1 MTGTKPLA
9 PTLQHSHRPARPP
22 APSLH
27 QAGHGV
33 DPAARRTFLSRASEL
48 DQLARQAAERGD
60 LQQAG
65 RLILETLDC
74 ERRAGSLGPQVL
86 QLIKP
91 RS

>member
-9 PTLQHSHRPARPP
+9 HTPLKAHRPDKPIS
-22 APSLH
+22 PSLLH
-27 QAGHGV
+27 AGHGI
-33 DPAARRTFLSRASEL
+33 DPVARQTFLSRASEL

-91 RS
+91 RC

>member
-1 MTGTKPLA
+1 MSGMKPLA
-9 PTLQHSHRPARPP
+9 PTPYKVHRPEKP
-22 APSLH
+22 ATSPL
-27 QAGHGV
+27 QLAGHGV
-33 DPAARRTFLSRASEL
+33 DPVARRTFLSRAAEL
-48 DQLARQAAERGD
+48 DQLARQAAEKGD
-60 LQQAG
+60 LLEAG

>member
-9 PTLQHSHRPARPP
+9 HTLPKSYRPDRPASATLQHP
-22 APSLH
+22 
-27 QAGHGV
+27 GHGI
-33 DPAARRTFLSRASEL
+33 DPTARRSFLSKASEL

-65 RLILETLDC
+65 RLILETLHC
-74 ERRAGSLGPQVL
+74 ERKAGSLGPQVL

-91 RS
+91 RT

>member
-9 PTLQHSHRPARPP
+9 HMPPKSYRPERPAT
-22 APSLH
+22 ATLH
-27 QAGHGV
+27 HAGHGI

-74 ERRAGSLGPQVL
+74 ERKAGGLGPQVL

-91 RS
+91 RT

>member
-9 PTLQHSHRPARPP
+9 HTPHKAHRSDKPTP
-22 APSLH
+22 PSLLH
-27 QAGHGV
+27 GGHGL
-33 DPAARRTFLSRASEL
+33 DPVARKTFLSRASEL

-60 LQQAG
+60 LLEAG

-74 ERRAGSLGPQVL
+74 ERRAGSQGPQVL

-91 RS
+91 RT